1 MMDSFVFWRARAPVL
16 GRIFEDENL
25 HSRVYVY
32 GINLFMLTCVRVNVY
47 ASVLAYGCT
56 RV

>member
-16 GRIFEDENL
+16 GRIFEDEKL

-32 GINLFMLTCVRVNVY
+32 GINLFMLTCVRVNLY